1 MGPIESI
8 TSLFLSGLIGS
19 LGHCLGMC
27 GPLNMIIAVQ
37 LDKSDLPKLQSS
49 ILYHTARISVYALL
63 GALVGLL
70 GSLLGLS
77 RQLTSIGGVV
87 SILVGIM
94 LLLLGASYLG
104 WFSAFQLEG
113 KASWWNS
120 ALSRLLEREGWW
132 GVIALG
138 ALNGLLPC
146 GLVYAALL
154 VAASS
159 GTVWSGALGMLA
171 FGLGTFPA
179 MLAVNLGAGRI
190 SASFRQ
196 VMMRIA
202 GSLMLLVGSQL
213 ILRGGAALNI
223 WPHLHLGKLI
233 IW

>member
-1 MGPIESI
+1 MGAVESI

-27 GPLNMIIAVQ
+27 GPLNMIVAVQ
-37 LDKSDLPKLQSS
+37 VGKSGLPRLQSS
-49 ILYHTARISVYALL
+49 VLYHLARVSVYTLL
-63 GALVGLL
+63 GAMVGML

-77 RQLTSIGGVV
+77 RQLTSIAGVV
-87 SILVGIM
+87 SIFVGLM
-94 LLLLGASYLG
+94 LLFLGMGYLG
-104 WFSAFQLEG
+104 WFSVQLLEG
-113 KASWWNS
+113 KAEWWNL
-120 ALSRLLEREGWW
+120 ALSRLLDQDGWW

-159 GTVWSGALGMLA
+159 GTVWSGAVGMLA

-190 SASFRQ
+190 GVRFRQ

-202 GSLMLLVGSQL
+202 GSMMLLVGTQL
-213 ILRGGAALNI
+213 ILRGGAALNF
-223 WPHLHLGKLI
+223 WPHLHLGKLVL
-233 IW
+233 W